1 MPVPSAAAP
10 TAARVTA
17 PALLRGR
24 SHHEHAPPPTSLQR
38 SLMLVSSLLYLCPA
52 AAWFHFGFVKLCA
65 AFGAVTMLSV
75 TADSGGGILPEAL
88 MRPMRVAD
96 RTVGTLSL
104 ISSVVCNSNSIL
116 NWFLSMAAVLSA
128 LCFLTTG
135 RASATADPCNRWR
148 YLFLHGMW
156 HAYGSGVL
164 VMVTFHAQ
172 REAARPA
179 SHPEASA
186 AGIAILTLLAS
197 IFVAHVDQNI

>member
-135 RASATADPCNRWR
+135 RALSPARRRRPPTSAAVSSLRVPYEYTRIDGND
-148 YLFLHGMW
+148 L
-156 HAYGSGVL
+156 
-164 VMVTFHAQ
+164 Q
-172 REAARPA
+172 AAR
-179 SHPEASA
+179 SA
-186 AGIAILTLLAS
+186 QQGLR
-197 IFVAHVDQNI
+197 